1 MASGNGTALGTSEAP
16 RAPAGADVPL
26 NAARYFRVEILEH
39 TVGVFTRCS
48 GLAVEYEVLE
58 YAEGGENGFVHKLRG
73 RMRYPN
79 LVLSR
84 GVTSE
89 HELLDWLFASQ
100 QPRQRPTVTVS
111 LLSLRDARVQ
121 VQRAWVFGQALPV
134 RWVGPTLADI
144 GEVASET
151 LEIAHAGL
159 LRR

>member
-1 MASGNGTALGTSEAP
+1 LASGNGTAQAAELQ
-16 RAPAGADVPL
+16 L

-79 LVLSR
+79 LLLSR

-100 QPRQRPTVTVS
+100 QPSQRPTVTIS
-111 LLSLRDARVQ
+111 LLDERVQ
-121 VQRAWVFGQALPV
+121 VQRSWVFGQALPV
-134 RWVGPTLADI
+134 RWEGPTLADV
-144 GEVASET
+144 GEVAGET

-159 LRR
+159 LSH

>member
-1 MASGNGTALGTSEAP
+1 LASGNGTALAAELQ
-16 RAPAGADVPL
+16 L
-26 NAARYFRVEILEH
+26 NAARFFRVEILEH

-48 GLAVEYEVLE
+48 GLAVEYDVLE

-79 LVLSR
+79 LLLSR

-100 QPRQRPTVTVS
+100 QPSERPTVTIS
-111 LLSLRDARVQ
+111 LLDERVQ
-121 VQRAWVFGQALPV
+121 VQRSWVFGQALPV
-134 RWVGPTLADI
+134 RWEGPTLADV
-144 GEVASET
+144 GEVAGET

-159 LRR
+159 LRQ

>member
-1 MASGNGTALGTSEAP
+1 MASGNGTALAAELQ
-16 RAPAGADVPL
+16 L
-26 NAARYFRVEILEH
+26 NAARFFRVEILEH

-48 GLAVEYEVLE
+48 GLAVEYDVLE

-79 LVLSR
+79 LLLSR

-100 QPRQRPTVTVS
+100 QPSERPTVTIS
-111 LLSLRDARVQ
+111 LLDERVQ
-121 VQRAWVFGQALPV
+121 VQRSWVFGQALAV
-134 RWVGPTLADI
+134 RWEGPTLADV

-159 LRR
+159 LRH

>member
-1 MASGNGTALGTSEAP
+1 LASGNGTAQAAELQ
-16 RAPAGADVPL
+16 L

-79 LVLSR
+79 LLLSR

-100 QPRQRPTVTVS
+100 QPSQRTTVTIS
-111 LLSLRDARVQ
+111 LLDERVQ
-121 VQRAWVFGQALPV
+121 VQRSWVFGQALPV
-134 RWVGPTLADI
+134 RWEGPTLADV
-144 GEVASET
+144 GEVAGET

-159 LRR
+159 LSH

>member
-1 MASGNGTALGTSEAP
+1 MASGNGTAQAAELQ
-16 RAPAGADVPL
+16 L

-79 LVLSR
+79 LLLSR

-100 QPRQRPTVTVS
+100 QPSQRPTVTIS
-111 LLSLRDARVQ
+111 LLDERVQ
-121 VQRAWVFGQALPV
+121 VQRSWVFGQALPV
-134 RWVGPTLADI
+134 RWEGPTLADV
-144 GEVASET
+144 GEVAGET

-159 LRR
+159 L